1 MGENIALAFQGIW
14 AHKMRSF
21 LTMLGV
27 IIGIASIIAIV
38 STIQGT
44 NEQIM
49 QNLIGSGNNN
59 VKATLKQG
67 EDDYWMDNGVPSNV
81 TPISDEQKDSIRSL
95 DDVKDASF
103 YYYRSYADGI
113 SAGDNTLSMG
123 AVYGV
128 DDHYLSTTGY
138 RLSSGRPFEASD
150 FSQIRKVCMLDET
163 AAASLFP
170 DGNAVGSTI
179 DVRGEPF
186 TVVGLIEID
195 SSYQPTSLLDYYTY
209 SQSQMGALLV
219 PYTVWPVIYQFDEPQ
234 NCVVRA
240 VDTQSMSSVGK
251 EVEEIMRQSVQSTG
265 DGSDSSDSITYK
277 AEDLLEKAKNQQ
289 ELASSTNNL
298 LIWIASIALLVGG
311 IGVMNI
317 MLVSVTERTNEIG
330 LKKALGARKR
340 RIMNQFLTESVVLT
354 SLGGLLGVVAGII
367 LAEVISKTSGT
378 PVAISV
384 PSIFVGVGFSMLIG
398 VIFGILPA
406 RKAANL
412 DPIEALRR
420 E

>member
-59 VKATLKQG
+59 VKVTLKQG

-195 SSYQPTSLLDYYTY
+195 SSYQPTSLSDYYTY

-317 MLVSVTERTNEIG
+317 MLVSVTERTAEIG
-330 LKKALGARKR
+330 LKKAIGARQSA
-340 RIMNQFLTESVVLT
+340 ILGQFLTEAAVLT
-354 SLGGLLGVVAGII
+354 TMGGLIGVGVGVLLSYLINRFSGI
-367 LAEVISKTSGT
+367 
-378 PVAISV
+378 PVAISIPWSAGAV
-384 PSIFVGVGFSMLIG
+384 LISMLIG
-398 VIFGILPA
+398 VISGLLPA
-406 RKAANL
+406 QKAARM
-412 DPIEALRR
+412 DPINALRR